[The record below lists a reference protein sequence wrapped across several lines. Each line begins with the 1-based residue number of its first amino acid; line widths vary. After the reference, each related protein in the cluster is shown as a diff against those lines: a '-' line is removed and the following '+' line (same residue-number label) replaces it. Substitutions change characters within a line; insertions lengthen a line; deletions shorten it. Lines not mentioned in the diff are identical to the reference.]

1 MNNKY
6 TGREIEVAKNINYN
20 QILEDDLTTENGGTS
35 YEGETLKDF
44 MEEVGLPLGKT
55 RLSDINKALK
65 ECGIKEVEVHKND
78 L

>member
-1 MNNKY
+1 MTNKY
-6 TGREIEVAKNINYN
+6 ADRELEIAKNINYN
-20 QILEDDLTTENGGTS
+20 EILEDDFIIENGGIS

-44 MEEVGLPLGKT
+44 MEEVGLPLGET

-65 ECGIKEVEVHKND
+65 ECGIKEVEIHKDN